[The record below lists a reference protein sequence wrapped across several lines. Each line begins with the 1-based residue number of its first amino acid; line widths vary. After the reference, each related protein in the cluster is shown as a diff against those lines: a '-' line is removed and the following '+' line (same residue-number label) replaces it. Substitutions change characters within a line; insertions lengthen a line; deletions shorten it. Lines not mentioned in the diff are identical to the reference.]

1 MTPYDTIDFVN
12 PAKLNILHKMLRL
25 RLLPLLLA
33 VTVAADALHAQND
46 KQVIGD
52 PVITPDDIAADAAIL
67 YLIRFQNVG
76 QDTAHNVVVRDT
88 LDPRLNPSSFFTIDA
103 SDNYQLLGEGGSV
116 IRWYFEDIDLPDSA
130 SGGPNSIGF
139 ILFSI
144 QPQVFVAPGQTIL
157 NHACIS
163 FDDISTIC
171 TNETIVWVDDD
182 SAVEAPP
189 ADESNWHVVPNP
201 NHGQF
206 EVRNENVQPVSYV
219 TNDTRW
225 WITDMNG
232 RTVWDGAAKD
242 ATAASS
248 QIMLEKPMPGHY
260 LLWIQ
265 TGGNLEVERFAVI
278 R

>member
-1 MTPYDTIDFVN
+1 
-12 PAKLNILHKMLRL
+12 MLRL

-52 PVITPDDIAADAAIL
+52 PVITPDDIAAGASIL

-88 LDPRLNPSSFFTIDA
+88 LDPRLNPNSFFTIDA
-103 SDNYQLLGEGGSV
+103 SHDYQLLGEGGSV
-116 IRWYFEDIDLPDSA
+116 IRWYFEGIDLPDSA

-139 ILFSI
+139 VLFSI
-144 QPQVFVAPGQTIL
+144 QPQMFVAPGQTIL
-157 NHACIS
+157 NRACIS
-163 FDDISTIC
+163 FDDISMIC
-171 TNETIVWVDDD
+171 TNETIVWVDGN
-182 SAVEAPP
+182 SAVVAPT
-189 ADESNWHVVPNP
+189 ADESEWQVVPNP

-206 EVRNENVQPVSYV
+206 EVRQENVQPIALSSS
-219 TNDTRW
+219 DTRW

-232 RTVWDGAAKD
+232 RTVWDGSAENAA
-242 ATAASS
+242 AASS
-248 QIMLEKPMPGHY
+248 QIRLEKPMPGHY

-265 TGGNLEVERFAVI
+265 SGRNLEVERFAVI

>member
-1 MTPYDTIDFVN
+1 
-12 PAKLNILHKMLRL
+12 MLRL
-25 RLLPLLLA
+25 RLLPLFFT
-33 VTVAADALHAQND
+33 VTVAGGALHAQND

-52 PVITPDDIAADAAIL
+52 PVITPDDIAADASIL

-76 QDTAHNVVVRDT
+76 QDTAHNIVVRDT
-88 LDPRLNPSSFFTIDA
+88 LDPRLNPNSFFTIDA

-116 IRWYFEDIDLPDSA
+116 IRWYFEGINLPDSA
-130 SGGPNSIGF
+130 SGGANSIGF
-139 ILFSI
+139 ILFSV
-144 QPQVFVAPGQTIL
+144 QPQPFVAPGQTIL

-182 SAVEAPP
+182 AAIEAPV
-189 ADESNWHVVPNP
+189 ADESDWNVVPNP

-206 EVRNENVQPVSYV
+206 EVRQQNVQPVSH
-219 TNDTRW
+219 TLSNDTRW

-232 RTVWDGAAKD
+232 RTVWDGAAQD
-242 ATAASS
+242 PAAVSS

-260 LLWIQ
+260 LLWMQ
-265 TGGNLEVERFAVI
+265 TGRNLEVERFAVI